1 MRKAP
6 DVNCPAVLELLMK
19 SNPIA
24 CCLTALMSLLCIC
37 WYAINTW
44 HKVVAIDGLPTH
56 VHRPYVLSCFCV
68 STQEKNRAR
77 IPASFTCT
85 RITYAP
91 GLMIEKYH
99 RWGKSPLPQRWKPGH
114 SIGRMLTQVV
124 FGADFSTE
132 HLPLRFPHGSAEVE
146 RLEHFASSNVQPG
159 RVEHWRVNPGGSGEL
174 PVGQVWTWAAIQG
187 LNQLKDLVR
196 RGKVQIPG
204 QRRDGSSVCRA
215 TTLASCSGGTGTSR
229 RD

>member
-1 MRKAP
+1 MYKEPKSRTQGALRKKKCAFARNPDAPVRTSDYAWCVLTPEMRKAP

-91 GLMIEKYH
+91 GLLIKKYH
-99 RWGKSPLPQRWKPGH
+99 RWGKSTLPQRWRLGH
-114 SIGRMLTQVV
+114 SIGRLLTPMV
-124 FGADFSTE
+124 FGADFASKA
-132 HLPLRFPHGSAEVE
+132 LQVRSPRGSAEVE
-146 RLEHFASSNVQPG
+146 HLEHFASFKG
-159 RVEHWRVNPGGSGEL
+159 DGL
-174 PVGQVWTWAAIQG
+174 P
-187 LNQLKDLVR
+187 
-196 RGKVQIPG
+196 
-204 QRRDGSSVCRA
+204 
-215 TTLASCSGGTGTSR
+215 
-229 RD
+229 